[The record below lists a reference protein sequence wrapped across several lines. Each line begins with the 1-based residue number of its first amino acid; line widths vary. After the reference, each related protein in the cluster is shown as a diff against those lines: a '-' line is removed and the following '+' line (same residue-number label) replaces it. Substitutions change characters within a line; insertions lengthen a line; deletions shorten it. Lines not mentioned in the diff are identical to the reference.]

1 MKDEEFVLLNFH
13 ADWCSPCMTMEPI
26 LQEIK
31 EEVESYL
38 KVVKVDVDQH
48 KAMAIRFRVKSVPT
62 FILFKEGE
70 QIWRKSGLLSKRDL
84 KEMMQEFH
92 II

>member
-1 MKDEEFVLLNFH
+1 MKENFVLLDFH
-13 ADWCSPCMTMEPI
+13 ADWCGPCITMEPI
-26 LQEIK
+26 LEEIEEEFK
-31 EEVESYL
+31 EIL

-48 KAMAIRFRVKSVPT
+48 KAMAIRFKIKSVPT
-62 FILFKEGE
+62 LILFKDNE

-84 KEMMQEFH
+84 REMLSEND